1 MECFDCEVF
10 AKDWMFVFINI
21 DDPNK
26 REIIVNDPDRLRAFY
41 ESHREKIFVGYNS
54 RSYDQYIFK
63 AILCGIDP
71 KKINDYII
79 QGGKGAFF
87 SVKLK
92 DIKLLVYDC
101 MVDKTKSLKQ
111 LEAFMGNDIRETSV
125 DFNLNRKLTA
135 EEIEL
140 TKRYCTHDVEQ
151 TIEVFKRQ
159 PEEFESQ
166 KSLVEAFNLPK
177 TYMTKTKAQLSAIIL
192 EAQYIGDRFDEFEIR
207 FPDTLKIS
215 DRYQYI
221 YDWYKNPLNRNYEM
235 SLKTRVY
242 GVPHIFAWGGIHGAI
257 PNYIGEGFYVM
268 SDVASLYPS
277 IMIEYGFLSRNV
289 PDIKKFVEIR
299 DRRLV
304 LKKAKN
310 PMQLPYK
317 IVINSTFGAMKDRYN
332 QLYDPLMA
340 NCVCVAGQLLLLDLI
355 DKVEQHFGDKCQ
367 LIQSNTDG
375 ILVKLPDE
383 SCYEEYLAVCKEWET
398 RTRLSLEHD
407 IYSKVYQKDVNNYVI
422 VKPDGVYK
430 KPSDQWKTKGAYV
443 KKLKD
448 LDYDLPV
455 VNKALI
461 ECLVHGTP
469 IETYIENCNLL
480 KEYQKIIKIGKDY
493 AYGMHGDKPLSERV
507 LRVFASSN
515 PQSPGIFK
523 YRNGE
528 VAKVGNTPDHAII
541 INDNV
546 NGLGVDDR
554 IDKSWYI
561 NLAKKRYDDFMKPGA
576 ASELPDISD
585 YDFSGCRDFT
595 EVIQKTFSETSC
607 KPKAFKTRILLNC
620 FYEYGSIKKL
630 LRWYELYRTIYG
642 KKGIQKEKLEK
653 LGIDIELAAQFGHN
667 APKSITKLD
676 SERFFAYLIEHL
688 PDDEFSLN
696 EITERQFLEF
706 DSISYVNP
714 CLHSG
719 YCAVSDL
726 TMERNVITFT
736 LRSFKEGKRAKFKLS
751 NGRLDTCGLHN
762 GQVIKIGKTRKEYQ
776 QKFMGYDEQRRPIIR
791 EYKDFP
797 IYELLTW
804 HNTENVS
811 ITPMAV

>member
-10 AKDWMFVFINI
+10 AKDWMFVFINM
-21 DDPNK
+21 DDPKK
-26 REIIVNDPDRLRAFY
+26 REIIVNNPEGLRKFY
-41 ESHREKIFVGYNS
+41 ESHNDEIFVGYNS
-54 RSYDQYIFK
+54 RSYDQFIFK
-63 AILCGIDP
+63 AILCGIDS
-71 KKINDYII
+71 KKISDYII

-87 SVKLK
+87 SPKLR
-92 DIKLLVYDC
+92 DVNLLVYDC

-125 DFNLNRKLTA
+125 DFNLNRKLTE

-140 TKRYCTHDVEQ
+140 TKKYCTHDVEQ
-151 TIEVFKRQ
+151 TIEVFNRQ
-159 PEEFESQ
+159 PEEFASQ
-166 KSLVEAFNLPK
+166 KSLIEAFNLPK
-177 TYMTKTKAQLSAIIL
+177 TYLTKTKAQLSAIIL
-192 EAQYIGDRFDEFEIR
+192 EAQYVGDRFDEFEIR
-207 FPDTLKIS
+207 FPDTLRIGSK
-215 DRYQYI
+215 YQYI
-221 YDWYKNPLNRNYEM
+221 YDWYRNPLNRNYDL
-235 SLKTRVY
+235 SLKTKVY

-289 PDIKKFVEIR
+289 PDIKKFIEIR

-317 IVINSTFGAMKDRYN
+317 IVINGTFGAMKDRYN

-355 DKVEQHFGDKCQ
+355 DKLEQHFGDKCQ

-375 ILVKLPDE
+375 ILMKLPDE
-383 SCYEEYLAVCKEWET
+383 SHYDEYASVCKEWEG
-398 RTRLSLEHD
+398 RTRLNLEHD
-407 IYSKVYQKDVNNYVI
+407 IYCKVYQKDVNNYVI
-422 VKPDGVYK
+422 VAPDGHY
-430 KPSDQWKTKGAYV
+430 KTKGAYV
-443 KKLKD
+443 KKLKE

-455 VNKALI
+455 VNKALL
-461 ECLVHGTP
+461 ERLVNGTP

-480 KEYQKIIKIGKDY
+480 KEFQKVIKIGKDY
-493 AYGMHGDKPLSERV
+493 EYGMHGDRPLNERV
-507 LRVFASSN
+507 LRVFASSDPN
-515 PQSPGIFK
+515 DPGIFK

-528 VAKVGNTPDHAII
+528 IAKVGNTPDHALI

-546 NGLGVDDR
+546 NGRGVDGR
-554 IDKSWYI
+554 IDKNWYI
-561 NLAKKRYDDFMKPGA
+561 ELTQKRYDDFMRPTSE
-576 ASELPDISD
+576 SELPDISD
-585 YDFSGCRDFT
+585 YDFSDCRDFT

-630 LRWYELYRTIYG
+630 LRWYELYRTIYS
-642 KKGIQKEKLEK
+642 KKSIQKEKLEK
-653 LGIDIELAAQFGHN
+653 LGVSVELTAKFGHN

-676 SERFFAYLIEHL
+676 GNGLFTYLIEHL
-688 PDDEFSLN
+688 PDDEFTLN
-696 EITERQFLEF
+696 EITEQQFLEF
-706 DSISYVNP
+706 GSVSYINP
-714 CLHSG
+714 NLHSG
-719 YCAVSDL
+719 YCSVSDL
-726 TMERNVITFT
+726 SMDRNIITFT
-736 LRSFKEGKRAKFKLS
+736 LRSFKEGKRARFKLS

-762 GQVIKIGKTRKEYQ
+762 GQVIKIGKTRKEYL
-776 QKFMGYDEQRRPIIR
+776 QKFKGYDENRRPIIR

-804 HNTENVS
+804 HCAENVV
-811 ITPMAV
+811 IPLNAA